1 MKENKKL
8 SWVNPNDLEK
18 IIKNCTNSVIDDLDL
33 FDYEADK
40 GNEQYKKEL
49 FVFFKKIFNKYGLL
63 KTEFITTLEL

>member
-1 MKENKKL
+1 M

-63 KTEFITTLEL
+63 KTEFIMTLEL